1 MNMEIAASKE
11 DTKTSIQLI
20 KNGKPTFWL
29 IGAITFEV
37 AADIAL
43 AAGAFKLMKFFKKQL
58 NLLKGILVNQSIA
71 DSPPLK
77 KATYL

>member
-1 MNMEIAASKE
+1 MLFCGVVTKGNTGGSYAIKYSNMEIAASKE

-43 AAGAFKLMKFFKKQL
+43 AAGAFKLMKLFKK
-58 NLLKGILVNQSIA
+58 
-71 DSPPLK
+71 
-77 KATYL
+77 

>member
-1 MNMEIAASKE
+1 MNIEIAASKE

-43 AAGAFKLMKFFKKQL
+43 AAGAFKLMKLFKK
-58 NLLKGILVNQSIA
+58 
-71 DSPPLK
+71 
-77 KATYL
+77 